1 MGKVVGLCG
10 FVGLVVGGYI
20 PALWGASSL
29 GFQSLVF
36 GVVGGIVGVWLGAR
50 LTEG

>member
-10 FVGLVVGGYI
+10 FIGLVVGGYI
-20 PALWGASSL
+20 PALWGASSF
-29 GFQSLVF
+29 GFQSLLF

-50 LTEG
+50 LTDL